1 MKDNY
6 LKFLEQEE
14 KHAAA
19 YWAEELT
26 RENREPAPLPL
37 SADYWRGYADAAT
50 NALAAYAG
58 PTDLETIY
66 LGREL

>member
-1 MKDNY
+1 MQDQFLN
-6 LKFLEQEE
+6 FLEQEE

-19 YWAEELT
+19 YWAEELR
-26 RENREPAPLPL
+26 RENRNPAPLPL

-58 PTDLETIY
+58 PTNLDSIY
-66 LGREL
+66 KGAEL

>member
-1 MKDNY
+1 MEDKF

-14 KHAAA
+14 KHAHA
-19 YWAEELT
+19 YYLEELRAT
-26 RENREPAPLPL
+26 GGTISAD
-37 SADYWRGYADAAT
+37 SADYWRGYADAAS

-66 LGREL
+66 LGQEL